1 MKDVSPG
8 LELAWKLTFPHE
20 AKCPTAGL
28 RILLGLEPWATLTR
42 NRFTGEP
49 EG

>member
-1 MKDVSPG
+1 MKDFSPG

-28 RILLGLEPWATLTR
+28 HIHRLAKSLAWAWRHGPL
-42 NRFTGEP
+42 
-49 EG
+49 